1 MRAFNNMVPIY
12 GNQSN
17 IKGTQSG
24 NLTEAWDAAK
34 DHPLDMNFEQSD
46 KLFETLDQWNE
57 CLEKPS
63 ASEFITPTPDKEP

>member
-1 MRAFNNMVPIY
+1 MPTY

-17 IKGTQSG
+17 IKEAQSG
-24 NLTEAWDAAK
+24 NLTEIWDTAK
-34 DHPLDMNFEQSD
+34 DHPLDMDFEQSD

-63 ASEFITPTPDKEP
+63 AMEFITPTPDKEP

>member
-1 MRAFNNMVPIY
+1 MVPAY

-24 NLTEAWDAAK
+24 NLTEAWKAAK
-34 DHPLDMNFEQSD
+34 DHAIDMDFELCD

-63 ASEFITPTPDKEP
+63 ALKFMSLTPDKEP